1 MDGVSTVLGLT
12 ASVLQLIGTTIK
24 ALEYLSD
31 VKDGKEERKELSLQ
45 LRLLEEL
52 FYKLNDKAKTSTDG
66 SFTWIAETNGPLQQI
81 KAAME
86 TIIKQLQIG
95 TGARK
100 VLDSAIWP
108 YRRRQIA
115 RFLTQVEALKST
127 ITLALAE
134 DNL

>member
-12 ASVLQLIGTTIK
+12 ASVFQLIGTTIK

-31 VKDGKEERKELSLQ
+31 VKDGKEERTELSLQ

-52 FYKLNDKAKTSTDG
+52 LHKLEEKAKSSKDG
-66 SFTWIAETNGPLQQI
+66 SFTWIAEANGPLLQI

-100 VLDSAIWP
+100 VLDSALWP
-108 YRRRQIA
+108 YRRRQIT

-134 DNL
+134 ENL